1 MPEPPPE
8 ATSPYDRD
16 VIFQDN
22 GPIDPTFITEA
33 IRTVM
38 RALPFDPG
46 EPRAWSHRRMFSA
59 MLGLSALNPRDEI
72 EVMLGVQALSAYHAA
87 SACWRIGM
95 NLHRPNGD
103 STRHISAA
111 ASAARAFDSM
121 LRALERRQAKPLAVP
136 FGRPTP
142 RLWPATSPTRY
153 VQGLEDRCRLGED
166 AAPTGNSE
174 PISDTVWTAE
184 DLALADALRERERTE
199 AENAGLDI
207 ANTAG
212 ILPGGGMILTE
223 QPTPEQ
229 EAYMA
234 RRLGLV
240 YRREYEENV
249 RNGSK
254 KLPKI
259 RPVRPGDLIP

>member
-1 MPEPPPE
+1 MPELSTA
-8 ATSPYDRD
+8 ATQPYDRD

-38 RALPFDPG
+38 RALPLDPT

-121 LRALERRQAKPLAVP
+121 LRALKRRQAKALAVP
-136 FGRPTP
+136 VGRPPP
-142 RLWPATSPTRY
+142 REWPATSPTRY

-166 AAPTGNSE
+166 AAACDDEAG
-174 PISDTVWTAE
+174 SDTVWTAE
-184 DLALADALRERERTE
+184 DLALADAPRERERIET
-199 AENAGLDI
+199 ENAGLDI
-207 ANTAG
+207 ANTTG